1 MQKYQK
7 IKTCTKMALEADLPC
22 GRAKTRCAQT
32 VGPADRKRG
41 LLPPCGAAIFVT
53 VGDTKPR
60 NGEKTRPQFLRSL
73 FSFLL
78 ALLEIAGPQDG
89 KSSVYV
95 KKFVLFEQSEF
106 TNFSKLTISQGY
118 WKIRPSLFGPFVAMT
133 KGQTVDSLYRRY
145 LCREAAMRSFGFFS

>member
-32 VGPADRKRG
+32 VGPADRKKD
-41 LLPPCGAAIFVT
+41 LLPPYGPAIFVR
-53 VGDTKPR
+53 VGGYESKER
-60 NGEKTRPQFLRSL
+60 EKTSLRFLRSL
-73 FSFLL
+73 FPVLL

-89 KSSVYV
+89 KAPAYV

-106 TNFSKLTISQGY
+106 TNFSKLAVYQGY
-118 WKIRPSLFGPFVAMT
+118 WKIRPRPFAPFVAMT
-133 KGQTVDSLYRRY
+133 KGDQHLT
-145 LCREAAMRSFGFFS
+145 